1 MTKNYFSRKEEWCPC
16 CHSGGLVPDFRDKLN
31 KAREIAGIPFVLN
44 SAFRCAAHNAEVGGT
59 ETSAHLAGLAVDIR
73 CNDNRSRYLI
83 LNSLF
88 AVGFHR
94 IGIGKTFIHVDD
106 DLTKP
111 AGVVWLY

>member
-59 ETSAHLAGLAVDIR
+59 ETSSHLAGVAVDIR
-73 CNDNRSRYLI
+73 CNDSRSRWIIIDALKQ
-83 LNSLF
+83 
-88 AVGFHR
+88 AGFNR
-94 IGIGKTFIHVDD
+94 IGIGKSFIHVDD
-106 DLTKP
+106 DLTKEP
-111 AGVVWLY
+111 DLIWLY